1 MPKPKK
7 RKVEP
12 VQTKES
18 KEEEAARL
26 MPPPPPPPPRE
37 PVPPSAPA
45 PASPGKQAITEA
57 KVEAAFWKKGVRRTQ
72 QWLTQAAEKNEK
84 AGRMFDGQMVRLRR
98 ELDRASGI
106 AAWTVDQKMH
116 KAEIGLREAR
126 LALETA
132 TVQCLTAQLAHQE
145 ALVAQ
150 RDVTIAHLRRR
161 IRRHRETQSTPPL
174 AP

>member
-1 MPKPKK
+1 MPKSKK

-18 KEEEAARL
+18 KEEEGTQL
-26 MPPPPPPPPRE
+26 MPPPPPRPPRE

-45 PASPGKQAITEA
+45 PASPGKQAIAEA
-57 KVEAAFWKKGVRRTQ
+57 KAEAAFWKKGVRQTQ
-72 QWLTQAAEKNEK
+72 QWLAQAAEKNEK
-84 AGRMFDGQMVRLRR
+84 AGIKFDGQMVRIRR
-98 ELDRASGI
+98 ELKRVSGI

-132 TVQCLTAQLAHQE
+132 TVRCLTAQLGYQE
-145 ALVAQ
+145 ALVMQ
-150 RDVTIAHLRRR
+150 RDATIAHLQRR
-161 IRRHRETQSTPPL
+161 IRRHRRTQ
-174 AP
+174 